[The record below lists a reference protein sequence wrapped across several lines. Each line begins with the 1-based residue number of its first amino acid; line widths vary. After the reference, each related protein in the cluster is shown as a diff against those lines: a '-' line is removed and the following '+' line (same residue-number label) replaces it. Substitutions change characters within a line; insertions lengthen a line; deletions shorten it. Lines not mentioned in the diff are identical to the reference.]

1 MVNPMRLHARA
12 RRSNIALVAG
22 ALLFVAVLAA
32 SCSGSGGKKPAGVEP
47 DFASTSMTIPPEYQ
61 ELYNA
66 YDAGLNKLDS
76 YLSGQLQ
83 GRNHPVTF
91 AAELLAANGNRGA
104 ELLEPGEFAGAIKYL
119 NRLDELGVGGVT
131 VAIGYPLFTPS
142 FPRYQEYVS
151 FYRRIAGEVRKRGM
165 KLDVEALVLFANTP
179 FSPIK
184 WDFTGLTLERYKAE
198 ALQMD
203 QAIIKEVAPDYLDIG
218 AEPDTAAR
226 LLGMPEL
233 GTPTV
238 FADYARYISS
248 GLVKGSTL
256 VGAGG
261 STWGPLTFDQELVGI
276 PSIDFIAIHIYP
288 LSTEF
293 ITNALQAA
301 DLARAHGKRV
311 ILDEAWLY
319 KSAPGDSTSDIAG
332 NTTVFGR
339 DVFSFWAPLDREFLK
354 SMAELAN
361 LKQVDYVSAFWANYF
376 FSYILYDDRTKDLP
390 YRALIEVANRA
401 AAMNIDAGVFSP
413 TGEYYRDLIHENIQ

>member
-12 RRSNIALVAG
+12 RRSNIALVA
-22 ALLFVAVLAA
+22 V
-32 SCSGSGGKKPAGVEP
+32 
-47 DFASTSMTIPPEYQ
+47 
-61 ELYNA
+61 
-66 YDAGLNKLDS
+66 
-76 YLSGQLQ
+76 
-83 GRNHPVTF
+83 

-256 VGAGG
+256 VFLGAA
-261 STWGPLTFDQELVGI
+261 GPGVPE
-276 PSIDFIAIHIYP
+276 IDGR
-288 LSTEF
+288 
-293 ITNALQAA
+293 
-301 DLARAHGKRV
+301 AR
-311 ILDEAWLY
+311 
-319 KSAPGDSTSDIAG
+319 
-332 NTTVFGR
+332 
-339 DVFSFWAPLDREFLK
+339 
-354 SMAELAN
+354 
-361 LKQVDYVSAFWANYF
+361 
-376 FSYILYDDRTKDLP
+376 
-390 YRALIEVANRA
+390 
-401 AAMNIDAGVFSP
+401 
-413 TGEYYRDLIHENIQ
+413 